1 MATTYILGVSALFH
15 DAAAV
20 LVADGKV
27 VAAAQEERFTRVKH
41 DASLPVRAAAWCLAT
56 AGITANDLTH
66 LVFYEKPLRKFERI
80 LTQSVATFPRGW
92 RSFPRAMH
100 GWLGDK
106 LWLRDHL
113 VRAFG
118 VRPERLLFC
127 EHHRSHA
134 ASAFFA
140 SPYADAAVLT
150 LDGVGEDATTALWR
164 GRGARLEALAEVRF
178 PHSLGLFYSAIT
190 AFLGFAVNEGEYKV
204 MGMAAF
210 GTPRY
215 REAFARTL
223 RLDRQGGFSLD
234 LDYFAFHWDP
244 EESYTRKLV
253 DLLGPPRFPG
263 TPFDP
268 TNPAC
273 RRWADIAASAQA
285 ALEDAILHLARYAH
299 ATVGTDALCLAGGV
313 ALNAV
318 ANGRLAREGPFRHV
332 WVQPAAG
339 DDGGALG
346 AALWAWHE
354 VLGQGRASSHLLGA
368 EGGPPPSATPPPEAR
383 PGVGSATVQA
393 EQDATQGH
401 PDTEA
406 GRTPGACLGCDR
418 FDLGRSFDAGA
429 IRDVLDDLGARYEHL
444 DDPVARAVEDLAGG
458 QVIGWFEGRG
468 EWGPR
473 ALGHRSILADPRDP
487 STRDRVNAHVKHREP
502 FRPFAPSVT
511 AEGADAWFDVPA
523 AAAAPVRTM
532 LTTVPVRGSGLGA
545 VTHVDGSARV
555 QVVDAARSPVF
566 HDLLARF
573 GAATGVPV
581 LLNTSFNVKGDPIA
595 STPLDALATMHRGEL
610 DVAYLGPFRVE
621 RPR

>member
-1 MATTYILGVSALFH
+1 MPTYVLGVSALFH

-20 LVADGKV
+20 LVEDGNV

-41 DASLPVRAAAWCLAT
+41 DASLPVRAAAWCLAS
-56 AGITANDLTH
+56 AGITASDLTH

-80 LTQSVATFPRGW
+80 LTQSVVNFPQGW

-140 SPYADAAVLT
+140 SPYAEAAVLT
-150 LDGVGEDATTALWR
+150 LDGVGEDATTALWK
-164 GRGARLEALAEVRF
+164 GRGVRLEALAEVRF

-190 AFLGFAVNEGEYKV
+190 SYLGFAVNEGEYKV

-215 REAFARTL
+215 REAFARIL
-223 RLDRQGGFSLD
+223 RLDPQGGFSLD

-244 EESYTRKLV
+244 EESVTRKLV

-268 TNPAC
+268 EDPAC

-285 ALEDAILHLARYAH
+285 ALEDAILHLARHAH
-299 ATVGTDALCLAGGV
+299 AATGSDTLCLAGGV

-318 ANGRLAREGPFRHV
+318 ANGRLAREGPFRHL
-332 WVQPAAG
+332 WIQPAAG
-339 DDGGALG
+339 DDGAALG

-354 VLGQGRASSHLLGA
+354 VLGHGRDAVRTLAGVLGA
-368 EGGPPPSATPPPEAR
+368 EGAPAPSATPPPER
-383 PGVGSATVQA
+383 GRRGP
-393 EQDATQGH
+393 
-401 PDTEA
+401 A
-406 GRTPGACLGCDR
+406 GAPVTSDVASTHVLGCDR
-418 FDLGRSFDAGA
+418 FDLGRSFDAGTVG
-429 IRDVLDDLGARYEHL
+429 DLLDDLGAHYEHL
-444 DDPVARAVEDLAGG
+444 DDPAARAVEDLAGG
-458 QVIGWFEGRG
+458 RVIGWFEGRG

-487 STRDRVNAHVKHREP
+487 ATRDRVNAHVKHREP

-511 AEGADAWFDVPA
+511 AEAAEVWFDLPSA
-523 AAAAPVRTM
+523 AAGPVRTM
-532 LTTVPVRGSGLGA
+532 LATVPVRGSGLGA

-566 HDLLARF
+566 HALLAQF

-595 STPLDALATMHRGEL
+595 ATPLDALATLHRGEL

>member
-1 MATTYILGVSALFH
+1 MPTYVLGVSALFH

-41 DASLPVRAAAWCLAT
+41 DASLPVRAAAWCLAS
-56 AGITANDLTH
+56 AGITASDLTH

-80 LTQSVATFPRGW
+80 LTQSVVNFPRGW

-113 VRAFG
+113 VQAFG

-140 SPYADAAVLT
+140 SPYAEAAVLT
-150 LDGVGEDATTALWR
+150 LDGVGEDATTALWK

-190 AFLGFAVNEGEYKV
+190 AYLGFAVNEGEYKV

-215 REAFARTL
+215 REAFARIL
-223 RLDRQGGFSLD
+223 RLDPQGGFSLD

-244 EESYTRKLV
+244 EESVTRKLV

-268 TNPAC
+268 EDPAC

-285 ALEDAILHLARYAH
+285 ALEDAVLHLARHAH
-299 ATVGTDALCLAGGV
+299 ATTGSDTLCLAGGV

-318 ANGRLAREGPFRHV
+318 ANGRLAREGPFRHL
-332 WVQPAAG
+332 WIQPAAG
-339 DDGGALG
+339 DDGAALG

-354 VLGQGRASSHLLGA
+354 VLGHGRESLGA
-368 EGGPPPSATPPPEAR
+368 PST
-383 PGVGSATVQA
+383 T
-393 EQDATQGH
+393 DAASTH
-401 PDTEA
+401 A
-406 GRTPGACLGCDR
+406 LGCDR
-418 FDLGRSFDAGA
+418 FDLGRSFDAGFL
-429 IRDVLDDLGARYEHL
+429 RDLLDDLGARYEPL
-444 DDPVARAVEDLAGG
+444 DDPAARAVEDLVSGR
-458 QVIGWFEGRG
+458 VIGWFEGRG

-487 STRDRVNAHVKHREP
+487 ATRDRVNAHVKHREP

-511 AEGADAWFDVPA
+511 AEAADVWFDLPSA
-523 AAAAPVRTM
+523 AAGPVRTM
-532 LTTVPVRGSGLGA
+532 LATVPVRGSGLGA

-566 HDLLARF
+566 HALLAQF

-581 LLNTSFNVKGDPIA
+581 LLNTSLNVKGDPIA
-595 STPLDALATMHRGEL
+595 ATPLDALATLHRGEL